1 MKSVNQYVMKDSG
14 VQWIGAVP
22 EHWEMCKI
30 KNIGL
35 FYSGLVNKRG
45 DDFNVEETDKFAY
58 YIPFTNIFNNVEID
72 VTQLRKVKVNPVEA
86 QNEAKENDIFFLMSS
101 EDTEGIGKT
110 AVLRELTA
118 EYKPLYLNS
127 FCKGLRI
134 TSNEVDA
141 IFLNYFMSS
150 DAGNTYCRLQAN
162 GFIRINLRLTKLVDC
177 PVLLPPLSEQRAI
190 SDWLD
195 AKCADIDAAI
205 ELQQRMIDK
214 LKAYKT
220 AVIHQAVT
228 KGLDK
233 NANLK
238 DSGVQWIGEVPEHW
252 EVCKIKNIG
261 LFYSGL
267 VNKRGD
273 DFNVEETDKF
283 AYYIPFTNIF
293 NNVEIDVTQLRK
305 VKVNPV
311 EAQNEAKEND
321 IFFLMSSE
329 DTEGIGKT
337 AVLRELTAEY
347 KPLYLNSFCKGLR
360 ITSNE
365 VDAIF
370 LNYFMSSDAGNT
382 YCRLQAN
389 GFIRINLRLTK
400 LVDCP
405 VLLPP
410 LAEQRAIADW
420 LDAKCADIDATIALK
435 EQKQEKLKAYK
446 KTIIFEYVTGKKQV
460 ANINKQL

>member
-1 MKSVNQYVMKDSG
+1 MKDSG
-14 VQWIGAVP
+14 VQWIGQVP
-22 EHWEMCKI
+22 KHWEVCKI

-190 SDWLD
+190 ADWLD

-233 NANLK
+233 NAKLK

-252 EVCKIKNIG
+252 EVCKIKNKFMIISGGTPKSDVESYWNGDVVWVTPADYNTEDKVIVKGKRNITKEGLKNSSATILPKNSIIFSKRAPIG
-261 LFYSGL
+261 LVAINAVPLATNQGCLGCIPKLNVDTIYSYFLLSSFQKQFELLGSGTTFKEISL
-267 VNKRGD
+267 SSFSSFV
-273 DFNVEETDKF
+273 
-283 AYYIPFTNIF
+283 IP
-293 NNVEIDVTQLRK
+293 
-305 VKVNPV
+305 
-311 EAQNEAKEND
+311 
-321 IFFLMSSE
+321 
-329 DTEGIGKT
+329 
-337 AVLRELTAEY
+337 
-347 KPLYLNSFCKGLR
+347 
-360 ITSNE
+360 
-365 VDAIF
+365 
-370 LNYFMSSDAGNT
+370 
-382 YCRLQAN
+382 
-389 GFIRINLRLTK
+389 
-400 LVDCP
+400 
-405 VLLPP
+405 LPP
-410 LAEQRAIADW
+410 LTEQRAIADW

>member
-1 MKSVNQYVMKDSG
+1 MKNVNQYVMKDSG
-14 VQWIGAVP
+14 VQWIGQVP
-22 EHWEMCKI
+22 KHWEVCKI

>member
-1 MKSVNQYVMKDSG
+1 MKSVNQYVM
-14 VQWIGAVP
+14 
-22 EHWEMCKI
+22 
-30 KNIGL
+30 
-35 FYSGLVNKRG
+35 
-45 DDFNVEETDKFAY
+45 
-58 YIPFTNIFNNVEID
+58 
-72 VTQLRKVKVNPVEA
+72 
-86 QNEAKENDIFFLMSS
+86 
-101 EDTEGIGKT
+101 
-110 AVLRELTA
+110 
-118 EYKPLYLNS
+118 
-127 FCKGLRI
+127 
-134 TSNEVDA
+134 
-141 IFLNYFMSS
+141 
-150 DAGNTYCRLQAN
+150 
-162 GFIRINLRLTKLVDC
+162 
-177 PVLLPPLSEQRAI
+177 
-190 SDWLD
+190 
-195 AKCADIDAAI
+195 
-205 ELQQRMIDK
+205 
-214 LKAYKT
+214 
-220 AVIHQAVT
+220 
-228 KGLDK
+228 
-233 NANLK
+233 K

-410 LAEQRAIADW
+410 LSEQRAIADWLDAKCADIDAAIELQQRMIDKLKAYKTAVIHQAVTKGLDKNANLKDSGVQWIGEVPEHWGIVNIGSLYNQRNEKVSDKDYKPLSVTKKGILPQLETAAKTDNGDNRKLVRKNDFAINSRSDRKGSCGISDYDGSVSLINIVLYPIQEIENRYYNWLFHSPEFAEEFYRLGHGIVADLWTTRWSEMKGMRILLPPTLSEQRAIADW

>member
-14 VQWIGAVP
+14 VQWIGQVP
-22 EHWEMCKI
+22 K
-30 KNIGL
+30 
-35 FYSGLVNKRG
+35 
-45 DDFNVEETDKFAY
+45 
-58 YIPFTNIFNNVEID
+58 
-72 VTQLRKVKVNPVEA
+72 
-86 QNEAKENDIFFLMSS
+86 
-101 EDTEGIGKT
+101 
-110 AVLRELTA
+110 
-118 EYKPLYLNS
+118 
-127 FCKGLRI
+127 
-134 TSNEVDA
+134 
-141 IFLNYFMSS
+141 
-150 DAGNTYCRLQAN
+150 
-162 GFIRINLRLTKLVDC
+162 
-177 PVLLPPLSEQRAI
+177 
-190 SDWLD
+190 
-195 AKCADIDAAI
+195 
-205 ELQQRMIDK
+205 
-214 LKAYKT
+214 
-220 AVIHQAVT
+220 
-228 KGLDK
+228 
-233 NANLK
+233 
-238 DSGVQWIGEVPEHW
+238 HW

-337 AVLRELTAEY
+337 AVLRELIAEY

>member
-14 VQWIGAVP
+14 VQWIGQVP
-22 EHWEMCKI
+22 K
-30 KNIGL
+30 
-35 FYSGLVNKRG
+35 
-45 DDFNVEETDKFAY
+45 
-58 YIPFTNIFNNVEID
+58 
-72 VTQLRKVKVNPVEA
+72 
-86 QNEAKENDIFFLMSS
+86 
-101 EDTEGIGKT
+101 
-110 AVLRELTA
+110 
-118 EYKPLYLNS
+118 
-127 FCKGLRI
+127 
-134 TSNEVDA
+134 
-141 IFLNYFMSS
+141 
-150 DAGNTYCRLQAN
+150 
-162 GFIRINLRLTKLVDC
+162 
-177 PVLLPPLSEQRAI
+177 
-190 SDWLD
+190 
-195 AKCADIDAAI
+195 
-205 ELQQRMIDK
+205 
-214 LKAYKT
+214 
-220 AVIHQAVT
+220 
-228 KGLDK
+228 
-233 NANLK
+233 
-238 DSGVQWIGEVPEHW
+238 HW

-337 AVLRELTAEY
+337 AVLRELIAEY

-410 LAEQRAIADW
+410 LSEQRAIADWLDAKCADIDAAIELQQRMIDKLKAYKTAVIHQAVTKGLDKNAKLKDSGVQWIGEVPEHWEVCKIKNKFMIISGGTPKSDVESYWNGDVVWVTPADYNTEDKVIVKGKRNITKEGLKNSSATILPKNSIIFSKRAPIGLVAINAVPLATNQGCLGCIPKLNVDTIYSYFLLSSFQKQFELLGSGTTFKEISLSSFSSFVIPLPPLAEQRAIADW

-460 ANINKQL
+460 ANINK

>member
-1 MKSVNQYVMKDSG
+1 M
-14 VQWIGAVP
+14 
-22 EHWEMCKI
+22 
-30 KNIGL
+30 
-35 FYSGLVNKRG
+35 
-45 DDFNVEETDKFAY
+45 
-58 YIPFTNIFNNVEID
+58 
-72 VTQLRKVKVNPVEA
+72 
-86 QNEAKENDIFFLMSS
+86 
-101 EDTEGIGKT
+101 
-110 AVLRELTA
+110 
-118 EYKPLYLNS
+118 
-127 FCKGLRI
+127 
-134 TSNEVDA
+134 
-141 IFLNYFMSS
+141 
-150 DAGNTYCRLQAN
+150 
-162 GFIRINLRLTKLVDC
+162 
-177 PVLLPPLSEQRAI
+177 
-190 SDWLD
+190 
-195 AKCADIDAAI
+195 
-205 ELQQRMIDK
+205 
-214 LKAYKT
+214 
-220 AVIHQAVT
+220 
-228 KGLDK
+228 
-233 NANLK
+233 K

-410 LAEQRAIADW
+410 LSEQRAIADWLDAKCADIDAAIELQQRMIDKLKAYKTAVIHQAVTKGLDKNANLKDSGVQWIGEVPEHWEVCKIKNKFMIISGGTPKSDVESYWNGDVVWVTPADYNTEDKVIVKGKRNITEEGLKNSSATILPKNSIIFSKRAPIGLVAINAVPLATNQGCLGCIPKLNVDTIYSYFLLSSFQKQFELLGSGTTFKEISLSSFSSFVIPLPPLTEQRAIADW

-460 ANINKQL
+460 ANINK

>member
-14 VQWIGAVP
+14 VQWIGQVP
-22 EHWEMCKI
+22 K
-30 KNIGL
+30 
-35 FYSGLVNKRG
+35 
-45 DDFNVEETDKFAY
+45 
-58 YIPFTNIFNNVEID
+58 
-72 VTQLRKVKVNPVEA
+72 
-86 QNEAKENDIFFLMSS
+86 
-101 EDTEGIGKT
+101 
-110 AVLRELTA
+110 
-118 EYKPLYLNS
+118 
-127 FCKGLRI
+127 
-134 TSNEVDA
+134 
-141 IFLNYFMSS
+141 
-150 DAGNTYCRLQAN
+150 
-162 GFIRINLRLTKLVDC
+162 
-177 PVLLPPLSEQRAI
+177 
-190 SDWLD
+190 
-195 AKCADIDAAI
+195 
-205 ELQQRMIDK
+205 
-214 LKAYKT
+214 
-220 AVIHQAVT
+220 
-228 KGLDK
+228 
-233 NANLK
+233 
-238 DSGVQWIGEVPEHW
+238 HW

-337 AVLRELTAEY
+337 AVLRELIAEY

-410 LAEQRAIADW
+410 LSEQRAIADWLDAKCADIDAAIELQQRMIDKLKAYKTAVIHQAVTKGLDKNAKLKDSGVQWIGEVPEHWEVCKIKNKFMIISGGTPKSDVESYWNGDVVWVTPADYNTEDKVIVKGKRNITKEGLKNSSATILPKNSIIFSKRAPIGLVAINAVPLATNQGCLGCIPKLNVDTIYSYFLLSSFQKQFELLGSGTTFKEISLSSFSSFVIPLPPLAEQRAIADW

-446 KTIIFEYVTGKKQV
+446 KTIIVEYVTGKKQV
-460 ANINKQL
+460 ANINK